1 MRIPSGAA
9 ARGYTCQ
16 AASAWPRNV
25 ASLVPAARSQIA
37 TSPRVDADAT
47 STSFSPA
54 EFGTKRTFVT
64 DPSCRSALA
73 GSDDPKVH
81 AHTLPSVS
89 PATMARGDTASD
101 TTHAPSHPTNLLA
114 SLHPV
119 PRTAISSQRYTNT
132 CPSHPAVTAARPN
145 PTAFAN
151 STHSTGRA

>member
-1 MRIPSGAA
+1 M
-9 ARGYTCQ
+9 
-16 AASAWPRNV
+16 
-25 ASLVPAARSQIA
+25 A

-64 DPSCRSALA
+64 DPSCRSVLA
-73 GSDDPKVH
+73 GLEDPNVH

-89 PATMARGDTASD
+89 PATTARGDTASE
-101 TTHAPSHPTNLLA
+101 TTHAPSHPLNLLA

-119 PRTAISSQRYTNT
+119 PRTAFSSQRYKNTN
-132 CPSHPAVTAARPN
+132 PSHPAVTAARPK

-151 STHSTGRA
+151 STRSTGRE